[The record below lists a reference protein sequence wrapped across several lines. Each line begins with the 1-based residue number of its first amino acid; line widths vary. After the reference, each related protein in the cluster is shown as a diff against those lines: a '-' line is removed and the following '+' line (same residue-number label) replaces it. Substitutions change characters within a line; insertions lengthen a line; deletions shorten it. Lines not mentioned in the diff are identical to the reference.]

1 MGRVQGGSRESFQ
14 EGALPTSPKTQGRCL
29 LLEEGSLV
37 STRHWVPG
45 SNTNQGKD
53 RHVRSTRVC
62 KGQDGPSKHGE
73 RLSAIPLPA
82 LSMTRAQAAHDH
94 FLNAGREGQ

>member
-1 MGRVQGGSRESFQ
+1 MYES
-14 EGALPTSPKTQGRCL
+14 A
-29 LLEEGSLV
+29 
-37 STRHWVPG
+37 
-45 SNTNQGKD
+45 
-53 RHVRSTRVC
+53 RVC

-94 FLNAGREGQ
+94 FRMQGPRRAVREPSRDATASTLRSGLDEEQTSRRSTNQTHSLRRQIYPVPAKSQRED